1 MPRARRRRG
10 SGFFETLPNGRVRVW
25 FSGGMGPN
33 GKRVRQSKTF
43 DTRNDAEWW
52 HREAKRSGVA
62 PDTGETVSEYLDR
75 WLKSKRKLRPSTR
88 LQYENHLTHL
98 KRELGAIPVAQLQ
111 RRHVD
116 AFVDDLQAHVSKG
129 TKRPLNPAT
138 VGKILTTLRSAL
150 EWGVP
155 RDLPD
160 NVAAK
165 VEAPPHDRKP
175 VRIVS
180 REDMAAIRQA
190 VAGTWLSPIV
200 RFLFGSGLRIGEA
213 CALDQ
218 GDVDW
223 TLRTV
228 TVRRSKTSD
237 SPRTLRISKDALA
250 ALRTLDQPRKGKRE
264 PLFFSPKPNRQGHRD
279 RLSRHSVSHA
289 LPRILRDHGIEPL
302 TAHGLRHA
310 HATVGLEAGTPI
322 ESIAS
327 QLGHRNPTVTR
338 NVYAH
343 VTQRLADEALDRLD
357 EAIGT

>member
-1 MPRARRRRG
+1 MARARGRRG
-10 SGFFETLPNGRVRVW
+10 SGSFETLPNGRVRVF
-25 FSGGMGPN
+25 FSGGIGPN

-43 DTRNDAEWW
+43 DTRNDADWW
-52 HREAKRSGVA
+52 LREAKRQGRA
-62 PDTGETVSEYLDR
+62 PDTGETVAEYLDR
-75 WLKSKRKLRPSTR
+75 WLASKRRLRDSTR
-88 LQYENHLTHL
+88 LQYENHLGHL
-98 KRELGAIPVAQLQ
+98 KRELGAIPVARLQ
-111 RRHVD
+111 RRHVE
-116 AFVDDLQAHVSKG
+116 AFVDDLERHVSTG
-129 TKRPLNPAT
+129 TKRPLTKAT

-155 RDLPD
+155 RELPD

-165 VEAPPHDRKP
+165 VEPPKPERKP
-175 VRIVS
+175 VRVVS
-180 REDMAAIRQA
+180 GEDMAAIREA
-190 VAGTWLSPIV
+190 VRETWLYPVV

-213 CALDQ
+213 CALNQ
-218 GDVDW
+218 GDVDYQ
-223 TLRTV
+223 LRTV
-228 TVRRSKTSD
+228 TVKRSKTSD
-237 SPRTLRISKDALA
+237 MPRTVRISKDAMA

-310 HATVGLEAGTPI
+310 HATVGLELGTPI

-343 VTQRLADEALDRLD
+343 VTQKLADEALDRLD